1 MIGREAFIMAATEQK
16 YLTVKEASEML
27 GVAPNTLR
35 SWGAAE
41 KIDEYRH
48 PVNNYRLYKIQDVL
62 SLSERLKKPA
72 KRNRSRKRK

>member
-1 MIGREAFIMAATEQK
+1 MAKTEQK
-16 YLTVKEASEML
+16 YLTVKEASETL

-35 SWGAAE
+35 SWGATE

-48 PVNNYRLYKIQDVL
+48 PVNNYRLYRIEDVL

-72 KRNRSRKRK
+72 KRTKSRKRK